1 MTNLWTAGAN
11 LSVDLYAEDIWVED
25 SYVYEPCDES
35 ESRIGWEYNDGSY
48 TNFEVSELDEFTP
61 RDPPSVDLPWD
72 SECWRPTYTCADFW
86 QEHIGGE

>member
-11 LSVDLYAEDIWVED
+11 LTVDLYAEDIWVEN

-35 ESRIGWEYNDGSY
+35 EGRIGWEYNDGSY
-48 TNFEVSELDEFTP
+48 TNFEVSELEEFTP